1 MNSKTIDALIIIAV
15 VIAAGLKLRRKQAA
29 AKADTQ
35 FVRVAGGSIPG
46 LSGAAPAV
54 PVPAPAPIRIDGP
67 IRMDY
72 QGAGGTFGGGGA
84 SDSW

>member
-1 MNSKTIDALIIIAV
+1 MNSKTIDALIVIAV
-15 VIAAGLKLRRKQAA
+15 AIAVGSKLRRKHAA

-67 IRMDY
+67 ISLSVNNRSLY
-72 QGAGGTFGGGGA
+72 
-84 SDSW
+84 